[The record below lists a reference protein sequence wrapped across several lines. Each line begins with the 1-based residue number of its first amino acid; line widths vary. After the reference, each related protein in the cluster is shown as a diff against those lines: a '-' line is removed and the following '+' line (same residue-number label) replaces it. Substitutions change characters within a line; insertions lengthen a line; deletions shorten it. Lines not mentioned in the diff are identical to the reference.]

1 MKKLVVL
8 TGAGI
13 SAESGIKTF
22 RDSNGLW
29 EGYDIMEVASA
40 EGFKKNPKLVLHFYN
55 ERRKQLLQCKPNAA
69 HYTLVELEQFFD
81 ITVITQN
88 VDNLHECAGSKNILH
103 LHGEL
108 LKSRSTKEPMLIYEQ
123 LKDINIGDKCD
134 LGSQLRPH
142 IVWFN
147 ENVPLIDEAIKITS
161 SADIFVIIGT
171 SLAVYP
177 AAGLLHYCNNQ
188 TPIFVIDKNMEMPS
202 HIKNLTFIKDNASSG
217 VQKLKTHLMAFI

>member
-22 RDSNGLW
+22 RDNNGLW
-29 EGYDIMEVASA
+29 EGYNVMEVASA

-55 ERRKQLLQCKPNAA
+55 ERRKQLMQCKPNIA

-81 ITVITQN
+81 VTIITQN

-147 ENVPLIDEAIKITS
+147 ENVPLIDEAINITS

-177 AAGLLHYCNNQ
+177 AASLLHYCGDK
-188 TPIFVIDKNMEMPS
+188 TPIFVIDKNMETPT
-202 HIKNLTFIKDNASSG
+202 HIKNLTFIKDTASTG
-217 VQKLKTHLMAFI
+217 VQKLKTILLTLA